1 MKKIQIDLSFVA
13 ASTVLPS
20 PFRRRRRRAAT
31 VAAAAAAASLLAV
44 PK

>member
-13 ASTVLPS
+13 APTVLPS
-20 PFRRRRRRAAT
+20 PFRRRRRAAT
-31 VAAAAAAASLLAV
+31 VAAAAAASLLAV

>member
-20 PFRRRRRRAAT
+20 PFRRRRRAAT
-31 VAAAAAAASLLAV
+31 VAAAAAASLLAV